1 MYEVQVVRHRGAP
14 GTRGG
19 LEALCRRFV
28 MIVTDRYLKLCV
40 ASSSSSSTTVLSISH
55 TRIKSVRVRGRL
67 LRVTVDNSN
76 ALTVRLRDQEETLR
90 AAEAMMN
97 ILTFALLLE
106 IDPLVE
112 DSGIPSV
119 QSEVQVDNDMAVL
132 VRQYLNDSNF
142 RHLVHEIHD
151 HIDAALAADAVSFE
165 AQV

>member
-28 MIVTDRYLKLCV
+28 MIVTDRYLKLGV

-67 LRVTVDNSN
+67 LRVTVDNNN

-90 AAEAMMN
+90 AAEAMMD
-97 ILTFALLLE
+97 TWE

-119 QSEVQVDNDMAVL
+119 QSEVQVDSDMAVL
-132 VRQYLNDSNF
+132 VRQYLTDSNF

>member
-1 MYEVQVVRHRGAP
+1 MYAVQVVRYRGTTE
-14 GTRGG
+14 TRGG

-28 MIVTDRYLKLCV
+28 MTVTDRYLKLGV
-40 ASSSSSSTTVLSISH
+40 ASSSSSFTTVLSILH

-67 LRVTVDNSN
+67 LRVTVDISN

-90 AAEAMMN
+90 AAEAMMD
-97 ILTFALLLE
+97 TWE

-112 DSGIPSV
+112 DSGMSSV
-119 QSEVQVDNDMAVL
+119 QSEVQVDSGMALL

-142 RHLVHEIHD
+142 RHLVHKIHD
-151 HIDAALAADAVSFE
+151 HIDAAVAADEVCFT